1 VSGPEGIEERERD
14 FWDHHVPS
22 LDACL
27 RMLRRPADPNMAAML
42 DALGDISGARVLD
55 FACGAGLTTARL
67 AQRGAQ
73 VTAVDLSPVSL
84 NRTREV
90 AEALGVSDRVV
101 TAASLDDLDP
111 GFDGAVGHYALHH
124 VDVAEVGSRIAE
136 LLRPGATAAFVETFA
151 TNPLL
156 ILARKTLV
164 GRFGI
169 PRFGTLDEHPLTRR
183 DLATLREIYAAVDV
197 EVAEMQ
203 FLRIF
208 DRQVT
213 RRRIPAVTRWA
224 GRFDDLLGR
233 SPRTWFL
240 SYHQVVVC
248 VR

>member
-1 VSGPEGIEERERD
+1 MSERDGIDERERD

-22 LDACL
+22 LEACL
-27 RMLRRPADPNMAAML
+27 RALDRPPGRNEAAML
-42 DALGDISGARVLD
+42 DALGDVSGRRVLD

-67 AQRGAQ
+67 ARRGAH

-90 AEALGVSDRVV
+90 AAALDLADRVTTV
-101 TAASLDDLDP
+101 DSLDGLEP
-111 GFDGAVGHYALHH
+111 GYDGAVGHYALHH
-124 VDVAEVGSRIAE
+124 VDVAEVGGQIAG
-136 LLRPGATAAFVETFA
+136 LLAAGATAAFVETFA

-156 ILARKTLV
+156 IAARATLV

-183 DLATLREIYAAVDV
+183 DLETLGQVFDSVEV

-213 RRRIPAVTRWA
+213 RRRIPWVTRWS
-224 GRFDDLLGR
+224 GRIDDRLGGW
-233 SPRTWFL
+233 SRTWFL

-248 VR
+248 RA